1 MDILTSSDLDTF
13 FGTTDST
20 IGRGNTESGYI
31 LFYQK
36 VDKSELDLFNFDIG
50 SLDIRFDLKLKIFFK
65 LIIFSNN
72 SRSGSGQKSKKK
84 KKNAD

>member
-50 SLDIRFDLKLKIFFK
+50 TLDIRNRIYKFKAGAQDFFSFK
-65 LIIFSNN
+65 
-72 SRSGSGQKSKKK
+72 GQFHEEKSE
-84 KKNAD
+84 